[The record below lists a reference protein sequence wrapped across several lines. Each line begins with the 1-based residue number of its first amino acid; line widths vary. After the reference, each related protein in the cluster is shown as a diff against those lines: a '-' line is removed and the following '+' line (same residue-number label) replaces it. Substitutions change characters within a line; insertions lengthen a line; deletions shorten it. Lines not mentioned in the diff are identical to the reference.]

1 MCRQEDNM
9 IKNNIKRLCYII
21 VSIAF
26 LGFLSKV
33 EVDDKKTLS
42 KIERESIKYEF
53 NRSIYQGEYYQSF
66 VNPIFE
72 TEYTIDRSKSTK

>member
-21 VSIAF
+21 VSITF

-33 EVDDKKTLS
+33 EVSDKKTIP
-42 KIERESIKYEF
+42 KIDRGSVKYEF
-53 NRSIYQGEYYQSF
+53 NRSIYQGEYSQSF
-66 VNPIFE
+66 INPIFE
-72 TEYTIDRSKSTK
+72 TEYTIDRNKSAK